1 MEIRPPSLNFVL
13 VSGNLTK
20 DPEFKVTS
28 TGKEVLSMRIAVN
41 RRVKDKTG
49 AWKDEPM
56 FFSVDWWGDLA
67 AKSKDRLRK
76 GSPIVVEGRLKGREY
91 EDKASGQK
99 RSVIDITANIVH
111 ILEKTGAGGVPSSAP
126 AAGGSAAKSDEDLE
140 EVPF

>member
-1 MEIRPPSLNFVL
+1 MELRPPNLNFVM

-20 DPEFKVTS
+20 DPEFKVTA
-28 TGKEVLSMRIAVN
+28 TGKELLSMRIAVN

-67 AKSKDRLRK
+67 AKAKDRLRK

-91 EDKASGQK
+91 EDKATGQK
-99 RSVIDITANIVH
+99 RSVVDIVANLVH
-111 ILEKTGAGGVPSSAP
+111 ILEKSSGPGGAAP
-126 AAGGSAAKSDEDLE
+126 AAAPAAAGAGEDLE

>member
-1 MEIRPPSLNFVL
+1 MDIRLPNLNFVI

-20 DPEFKVTS
+20 DPEFKVTA
-28 TGKEVLSMRIAVN
+28 TGKELLTLRIAVN

-67 AKSKDRLRK
+67 AKAKDRLHK
-76 GSPIVVEGRLKGREY
+76 GSPVVVEGRLKGREY
-91 EDKASGQK
+91 EDKATGQK
-99 RSVIDITANIVH
+99 RSVVDITANIVH
-111 ILEKTGAGGVPSSAP
+111 VVEKSGAGGAPSAAP
-126 AAGGSAAKSDEDLE
+126 AAAAAGEDLE

>member
-1 MEIRPPSLNFVL
+1 MELRLPPLNFVM

-20 DPEFKVTS
+20 DPEFKVTA
-28 TGKEVLSMRIAVN
+28 TGKEVLSMRLAVN
-41 RRVKDKTG
+41 RRIKDKTG

-67 AKSKDRLRK
+67 AKSKDRLHK

-91 EDKASGQK
+91 DDKATGQK

-111 ILEKTGAGGVPSSAP
+111 ILEKSGVGGAPSSAP
-126 AAGGSAAKSDEDLE
+126 AAGGSAVKSDEDLE